1 MKQKTPF
8 KERLKE
14 YQDILAEI
22 KLEEQRAKL
31 INDDGSLTGRRA
43 IAGIKDHLRKL
54 LDKEQ
59 DEYEALVD
67 IINALPCVEERQVIL
82 ARYMD
87 GMAWETITMLMF
99 GRNKNFYE
107 KKESYQR
114 RIYRI
119 HGNALS
125 KANRIMETKK
135 ERE

>member
-1 MKQKTPF
+1 MKQKSLF

-14 YQDILAEI
+14 YQEMLSEI
-22 KLEEQRAKL
+22 KLEEQRAK
-31 INDDGSLTGRRA
+31 IIQDDGSLTGRRA
-43 IAGIKDHLRKL
+43 IAGIKDHLREL

-59 DEYEALVD
+59 SEYEALVK

-87 GMAWETITMLMF
+87 GMTWETITVLVF
-99 GRNKNFYE
+99 GEHENFEE

-119 HGNALS
+119 HGNALA
-125 KANRIMETKK
+125 KANKIIEKDK
-135 ERE
+135 E